1 MLLNL
6 HDKIENCPLDFEFY
20 LHGSK
25 VINCG
30 ELTNDIL
37 DNFNYENKEMM
48 NAQEFVL
55 SLLQKIFSKEG
66 KLHTYRLKYLDLKRC
81 ARCSSFSGNV
91 GESSILSNLWNCT
104 NQMEVSLFSMLYNY
118 FICDTSKNICE
129 VCQETLPM
137 EILSIH

>member
-1 MLLNL
+1 
-6 HDKIENCPLDFEFY
+6 
-20 LHGSK
+20 
-25 VINCG
+25 
-30 ELTNDIL
+30 
-37 DNFNYENKEMM
+37 MM

-81 ARCSSFSGNV
+81 ARCSSFSRNV